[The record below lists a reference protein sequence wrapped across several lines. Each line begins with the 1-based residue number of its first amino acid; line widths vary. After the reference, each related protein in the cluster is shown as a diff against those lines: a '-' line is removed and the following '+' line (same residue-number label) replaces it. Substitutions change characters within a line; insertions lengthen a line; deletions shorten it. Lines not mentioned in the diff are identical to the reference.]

1 MNRSSLSV
9 GAVLC
14 LSAATAIAQPPSL
27 SLDDFVPPV
36 AGGASEPT
44 VALTTAG
51 THLSA
56 PDAQNGLAHAYQQ
69 LMAGGRNGVE
79 EVAVPSGY
87 AVLSLSTEDYR
98 TYENLNAT
106 LLSKRSAYAR
116 AYARAQKQLVANFE
130 GIKSVCT
137 ASTSATLESRDG
149 GSGENLSV
157 SATSIADQCRDSAE
171 GALAGYVLYSV
182 KDNAPAEKTVT
193 VAIASSSKTRNA
205 AQRAGGAVI
214 VADDNRGAWDALMT
228 EITANVV
235 PPFGARI
242 IFNPRT
248 DETTVVGF
256 GSAIV
261 RQNPDAAM
269 ARRLSETAERQAQ
282 MRANRA
288 LIAFLQGDKVY
299 WEGSF
304 DERQVETAE
313 QFEYVPPEVAAPKT
327 TLVERLSQRLGSMM
341 GEAQASGSASAEI
354 RPLDKTRSGFLNVL
368 KQSDDIRKVTQG
380 ELPPGIKSRS
390 FVDKDGHWAIAISVY
405 APSLTARAVEAG
417 RENRQAGAAPASAG
431 PAVPADRPVSGGL
444 SEGALNPQGP
454 TGQVTGKDDL

>member
-1 MNRSSLSV
+1 MKRLSLFVGAAFCLSV
-9 GAVLC
+9 ANVF
-14 LSAATAIAQPPSL
+14 SQAQSL

-44 VALTTAG
+44 AAVTAAG

-56 PDAQNGLAHAYQQ
+56 PDAQNGLAYAYQQ

-79 EVAVPSGY
+79 EIAVPSGY
-87 AVLSLSTEDYR
+87 AVLSVATEDYR

-149 GSGENLSV
+149 GAGDNLSV
-157 SATSIADQCRDSAE
+157 SATSLADQCRESAE
-171 GALAGYVLYSV
+171 GALAGYVLYAV
-182 KDNAPAEKTVT
+182 QDNAPAEKTVT
-193 VAIASSSKTRNA
+193 VGIASSSKTRNS

-214 VADDNRGAWDALMT
+214 VADDNRSAWDALMA

-242 IFNPRT
+242 IVNPRT
-248 DETTVVGF
+248 DETTVIGF

-269 ARRLSETAERQAQ
+269 ARRLSEAAERQAQ

-288 LIAFLQGDKVY
+288 LIGFLQGDSVY

-313 QFEYVPPEVAAPKT
+313 QFEYVPPEASAPNT
-327 TLVERLSQRLGSMM
+327 TLVERLSQRLESMM
-341 GEAQASGSASAEI
+341 GDAQVSGSTSAEI

-368 KQSDDIRKVTQG
+368 KQSDDMRTVTQG
-380 ELPPGIKSRS
+380 QLPPGIKSRS
-390 FVDKDGHWAIAISVY
+390 FVDKEGYWAIAISVY
-405 APSLTARAVEAG
+405 APSLTARATQAG
-417 RENRQAGAAPASAG
+417 RENREAGS
-431 PAVPADRPVSGGL
+431 VPAPKGPTLPANRPVPGGL
-444 SEGALNPQGP
+444 DEGALNPQGP
-454 TGQVTGKDDL
+454 SGQVTGKDDL